1 MPKPIKIFSS
11 LSEANQALPINS
23 PRKLLLNN
31 QPFLI
36 VRTQEGIIV
45 TDNLCPHNKASLSDG
60 RINDFNE
67 IVCPLHEYR
76 FDLHTGRESS
86 QRCNDMQTFKILIDE
101 GGVFLF
107 I

>member
-1 MPKPIKIFSS
+1 MSKPVKIFSS
-11 LSEANQALPINS
+11 LAEANQALPINS

-31 QPFLI
+31 ESFFI
-36 VRTQEGIIV
+36 VRTDKGIFV
-45 TDNLCPHNKASLSDG
+45 SYNLCPHNKASLSDG
-60 RINDFNE
+60 MINDFNE
-67 IVCPLHEYR
+67 IICPLHEYR

-86 QRCNDMQTFKILIDE
+86 QRCKDMQTFKILIEE